1 MVVVGGETLADRDMT
16 NYEWAM
22 TMSGTWQSLW
32 EASTSDDAPGG
43 NVLKSKW
50 LDIRFVFWHGYVFN
64 SLSQLLD
71 ETTYIVELLCE
82 TFSKEDEDNDVDTLI
97 AM

>member
-22 TMSGTWQSLW
+22 TMHGTCQSLS

-43 NVLKSKW
+43 NVL
-50 LDIRFVFWHGYVFN
+50 
-64 SLSQLLD
+64 
-71 ETTYIVELLCE
+71 
-82 TFSKEDEDNDVDTLI
+82 
-97 AM
+97 